1 MDEIKLVVDQLDLT
15 EVSMGVA
22 WQRSRDQVNNAMTY
36 TPRTLGGFKVPF
48 FPAQRELNS
57 GGNWA
62 KMTLHL

>member
-15 EVSMGVA
+15 EVSMGLA

-36 TPRTLGGFKVPF
+36 TPQHFKVPF